1 MGIAVC
7 GFGNV
12 SELITVNKDIAHIAS
27 IPLSPLKKV
36 LFVMTASI
44 LNGRKKT
51 MWNNRQ
57 KVNLQKVNLQELD
70 GGQEE

>member
-1 MGIAVC
+1 MDIAVC

-36 LFVMTASI
+36 PSVMTANI

-57 KVNLQKVNLQELD
+57 KVDPQEMD